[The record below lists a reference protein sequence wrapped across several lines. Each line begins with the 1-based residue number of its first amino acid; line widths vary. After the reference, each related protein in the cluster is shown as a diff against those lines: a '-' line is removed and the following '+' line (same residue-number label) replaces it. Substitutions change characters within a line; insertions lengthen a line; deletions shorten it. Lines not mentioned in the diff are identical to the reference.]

1 MLAHKDK
8 YYIVGPERRGGPLPL
23 NLARAGDA
31 QEINVEIA
39 DDLDAARHDGILRE
53 ATLRVM
59 IEQLTSLDQ
68 LDVQFN
74 GTPLNVASAKK
85 RLNYNDCWVDFD
97 VANIIRKGNNAL
109 TLKVAGRNPHVLAP
123 LTIRHVDTLI
133 SYR

>member
-8 YYIVGPERRGGPLPL
+8 HYIVGPEKRGGPLPL
-23 NLARAGDA
+23 NLASAGDT

-39 DDLDAARHDGILRE
+39 DDLDAAQRDGLHGA
-53 ATLRVM
+53 ATLRVL

-68 LDVQFN
+68 LDIQFN
-74 GTPLNVASAKK
+74 GAPLDLAAAKK

-97 VANIIRKGNNAL
+97 VSHIIRKGNNAL
-109 TLKVAGRNPHVLAP
+109 TLKVASRNPHVLAP
-123 LTIRHVDTLI
+123 LTIRHVDTLV